1 MITFNGVPVI
11 TYGLTGLMIALL
23 TTMTFVD
30 TKGQSSEI
38 VATASVP
45 SLVSNFLTPSAPSF
59 IESVTAKISTPSI
72 MGSLV
77 EKPSIMESL
86 TGKKEEPSIMES
98 IMGKKEEPSIL
109 ESLTGKKEEPSML
122 ESIMGKKEEPSI
134 LEKITTPIARLV
146 EDEEEDEG
154 YIQRKGGSKKNK
166 NKRKNKRTRK
176 SK

>member
-1 MITFNGVPVI
+1 MADMITFNGVPVV

-30 TKGQSSEI
+30 TKGQSSTI

-59 IESVTAKISTPSI
+59 IESVTN
-72 MGSLV
+72 
-77 EKPSIMESL
+77 KPSIMESL
-86 TGKKEEPSIMES
+86 TNT
-98 IMGKKEEPSIL
+98 PSIL
-109 ESLTGKKEEPSML
+109 ASIVGEKEEPSM
-122 ESIMGKKEEPSI
+122 

-146 EDEEEDEG
+146 NDEEEDEG
-154 YIQRKGGSKKNK
+154 YIQRKGGSTKKNNNKKKRRIK
-166 NKRKNKRTRK
+166 NTRK

>member
-1 MITFNGVPVI
+1 MITLNGVPVL
-11 TYGLTGLMIALL
+11 TYGLTGVMIAVL

-30 TKGQSSEI
+30 TKNQSSEI
-38 VATASVP
+38 IATASVP
-45 SLVSNFLTPSAPSF
+45 SFVSSVLTPTAPSF
-59 IESVTAKISTPSI
+59 IETVTAKISTPSI
-72 MGSLV
+72 MGSFTGKK
-77 EKPSIMESL
+77 EEPSIMESL
-86 TGKKEEPSIMES
+86 TGKKEEPSIM
-98 IMGKKEEPSIL
+98 
-109 ESLTGKKEEPSML
+109 

>member
-1 MITFNGVPVI
+1 MADMITFNGVPVV

-30 TKGQSSEI
+30 TKGQSSTI

-59 IESVTAKISTPSI
+59 IESVTN
-72 MGSLV
+72 
-77 EKPSIMESL
+77 KPSIMESL
-86 TGKKEEPSIMES
+86 TNTPSILASIVGKNEEPSIMES
-98 IMGKKEEPSIL
+98 IVGKNEEPSIL
-109 ESLTGKKEEPSML
+109 ESIVGEKEEPSM
-122 ESIMGKKEEPSI
+122 

-146 EDEEEDEG
+146 NDEEEDEG
-154 YIQRKGGSKKNK
+154 YIQRKGGSTKKNNNKKKRRIK
-166 NKRKNKRTRK
+166 NTRK